1 MLYPTT
7 TTNNEKKLFD
17 NKKIFNEFEFITQER
32 KKEIDIL
39 VKKYKQGKIFKD
51 KHNYLLTENYCVY
64 AKTLE
69 YLVNNNNGQLISLD
83 EEVLFLINSV
93 DSNCEMYEIY
103 LSCPNDLTNKNKESI
118 IRNKLGFFSPYLL
131 KYEYY
136 YMNKFNQ
143 ILLTNVN
150 KDYSKNFVIL
160 APMVKNF
167 DEITDER
174 FEQIQERVELYKE
187 IPNISLTYQ
196 TCIYNILYQANILE
210 LNSMQEKLIFFINVI
225 DPELTLLKI
234 YSEESINNSIK
245 QRAID
250 ELGFFYKC
258 LIKIELLYYKRFC
271 PNKKISDWSL

>member
-64 AKTLE
+64 AQTLE
-69 YLVNNNNGQLISLD
+69 YLVNNNNSQLISLD

-118 IRNKLGFFSPYLL
+118 IRNKLGFFSSYLL

-143 ILLTNVN
+143 RLLTNVN

-196 TCIYNILYQANILE
+196 TCIY
-210 LNSMQEKLIFFINVI
+210 
-225 DPELTLLKI
+225 
-234 YSEESINNSIK
+234 
-245 QRAID
+245 
-250 ELGFFYKC
+250 
-258 LIKIELLYYKRFC
+258 
-271 PNKKISDWSL
+271 KKN